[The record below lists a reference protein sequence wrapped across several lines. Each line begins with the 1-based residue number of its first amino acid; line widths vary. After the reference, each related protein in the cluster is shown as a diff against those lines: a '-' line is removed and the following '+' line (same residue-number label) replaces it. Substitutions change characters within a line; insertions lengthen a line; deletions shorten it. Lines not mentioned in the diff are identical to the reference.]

1 MSSKDLIPNAFW
13 TALSNQ
19 NVAAFGQPQWSIVVN
34 DAGIQ
39 CSLFFENPNATTS
52 SVNSSS
58 TEYCQAKL
66 ESQTSNSSRD
76 AVSPIKPDVRNSNAL
91 PGAKRARV
99 ETSQDAN
106 KSDQSDAD
114 EEIDCTT
121 EPSMINPVSAPPM
134 VNLPLLQQ
142 FFVQQLQ
149 AQQQQQQQQQ
159 QQYQHQLAAQRAAYP
174 KVEPSQQLAINSVG
188 LGVGS
193 GNGVDAGETPKPSD
207 LSLIPAENRRR
218 LTNLREE
225 AAASRLS
232 VTAFIRRGA
241 LLYFD
246 SEELAVN
253 RLHTLNQSKLH
264 ALELETKFFFG
275 EVPQQLFRRT
285 IAIQQSQIRSKRSSA
300 SLSHDRSTSRPSL
313 VTGTQAPPPPS
324 QMGPRSTL
332 NPTLF
337 SSLVTSQAQ
346 SIPTTTQPTPLIG
359 NLASVTPQTTVTDVG
374 ASHYSIGAV

>member
-1 MSSKDLIPNAFW
+1 MTSKDLIPNAFW

-19 NVAAFGQPQWSIVVN
+19 NVTDFGQPQWSIVVN

-39 CSLFFENPNATTS
+39 CSIFFENPNSSNS
-52 SVNSSS
+52 SVNSTS

-76 AVSPIKPDVRNSNAL
+76 AVSPIKPERA
-91 PGAKRARV
+91 GIKRPRI
-99 ETSQDAN
+99 ETTAEQVKVTSETR
-106 KSDQSDAD
+106 SDGGSENE
-114 EEIDCTT
+114 EEIDCTNEST
-121 EPSMINPVSAPPM
+121 DPTIMAPTPPITSQPSM

-149 AQQQQQQQQQ
+149 AQQQQQYQQQIA
-159 QQYQHQLAAQRAAYP
+159 HRTSFP
-174 KVEPSQQLAINSVG
+174 KVESQLTPATT
-188 LGVGS
+188 GS
-193 GNGVDAGETPKPSD
+193 EIIETPKPGD

-300 SLSHDRSTSRPSL
+300 SLNADRSNRSL
-313 VTGTQAPPPPS
+313 VTQAPPPSRPS
-324 QMGPRSTL
+324 L

-337 SSLVTSQAQ
+337 SSLVTSAASTPVSPPTMIGSLPCPPVNVSQTALPPADPSAQ
-346 SIPTTTQPTPLIG
+346 C
-359 NLASVTPQTTVTDVG
+359 
-374 ASHYSIGAV
+374 SIGAV

>member
-1 MSSKDLIPNAFW
+1 M
-13 TALSNQ
+13 Q
-19 NVAAFGQPQWSIVVN
+19 
-34 DAGIQ
+34 
-39 CSLFFENPNATTS
+39 
-52 SVNSSS
+52 
-58 TEYCQAKL
+58 
-66 ESQTSNSSRD
+66 
-76 AVSPIKPDVRNSNAL
+76 
-91 PGAKRARV
+91 PGAKRARL
-99 ETSQDAN
+99 ETSQDAA
-106 KSDQSDAD
+106 KSDQSDAE

-121 EPSMINPVSAPPM
+121 EPSMINPVSTPSM

-159 QQYQHQLAAQRAAYP
+159 QQYQHQLAAQRAAFP
-174 KVEPSQQLAINSVG
+174 KVESSQQALALNSVG
-188 LGVGS
+188 LGNVGNS
-193 GNGVDAGETPKPSD
+193 VGVEAGETPKPGD

-300 SLSHDRSTSRPSL
+300 SLGQDRSSSSRPSL
-313 VTGTQAPPPPS
+313 VTAPVTVGGQQQPNQLAQP
-324 QMGPRSTL
+324 PRSTL
-332 NPTLF
+332 NPALF
-337 SSLVTSQAQ
+337 SSLVTSQASQ
-346 SIPTTTQPTPLIG
+346 PMPTTTQPSMIG
-359 NLASVTPQTTVTDVG
+359 TLASVTPQTTNVTDV
-374 ASHYSIGAV
+374 SSTQHSIGAV

>member
-1 MSSKDLIPNAFW
+1 MASKDLIPNAFW

-19 NVAAFGQPQWSIVVN
+19 NVTDFGSPQWSIVVN
-34 DAGIQ
+34 DSGIQ
-39 CSLFFENPNATTS
+39 CSIFFENPNSSNS
-52 SVNSSS
+52 SVNSTS

-76 AVSPIKPDVRNSNAL
+76 AVSPIKPERGV
-91 PGAKRARV
+91 KRPRIETEV
-99 ETSQDAN
+99 VKPTETSRSESASEN
-106 KSDQSDAD
+106 E
-114 EEIDCTT
+114 EEIDCSNDTNEQLVAPT
-121 EPSMINPVSAPPM
+121 PAPPSM

-149 AQQQQQQQQQ
+149 AHQQQSV
-159 QQYQHQLAAQRAAYP
+159 YQNQLTAQRPAFS
-174 KVEPSQQLAINSVG
+174 KIDSQTNHLATS
-188 LGVGS
+188 
-193 GNGVDAGETPKPSD
+193 DAPDAPKPGD
-207 LSLIPAENRRR
+207 LALIPAENRRR
-218 LTNLREE
+218 LANLREE

-264 ALELETKFFFG
+264 ALELETKYFFG

-300 SLSHDRSTSRPSL
+300 ASINNDRSSNRSL
-313 VTGTQAPPPPS
+313 VTQAALPPARPPI
-324 QMGPRSTL
+324 
-332 NPTLF
+332 NPALF
-337 SSLVTSQAQ
+337 SSLVSSAPSTMIGSLPVVSQVKTEQ
-346 SIPTTTQPTPLIG
+346 TTPM
-359 NLASVTPQTTVTDVG
+359 PQTTTLPQQ
-374 ASHYSIGAV
+374 SIGAL